1 MSEARIFT
9 KMDVENLLEEIEQVS
24 QLYATTFN
32 IKRDKEWF
40 ILKLQEEIGEL
51 TKSYLM
57 LSGKARMKGKA
68 LDEIQENFNEEVAD
82 VFCHILLLAKHY
94 EVDLQKEIE
103 EKWLGQLLEHNST
116 SDSKNL

>member
-1 MSEARIFT
+1 
-9 KMDVENLLEEIEQVS
+9 MDIDNLSKKIEQVS
-24 QLYATTFN
+24 QSYAAEFN

-57 LSGKARMKGKA
+57 LSGKARTKGKT
-68 LDEIQENFNEEVAD
+68 LDEIQANFNEEVAD

-94 EVDLQKEIE
+94 EVNLQKEIE
-103 EKWLGQLLEHNST
+103 DKWLAQLSEQNSI
-116 SDSKNL
+116 SDFQSL